1 MPRLPGVSDLIAVLQ
16 AQTEALAALP
26 GILVAL
32 NRSLRT
38 FADTANQ
45 ARDTALAVQRVTAR
59 LDGLV
64 TELEQPVRMMVP
76 GMQRLAAL
84 MENPLVD
91 EVPDALRRVQHEL
104 LPILTG
110 ILDSQATI
118 AGIAASTDGIKK
130 FVEDMGG
137 RMVGISGAAARG
149 MRWLS
154 LTGSAA
160 LRSASPVPLSRRG
173 CA

>member
-45 ARDTALAVQRVTAR
+45 ARDTALAVQRLT
-59 LDGLV
+59 
-64 TELEQPVRMMVP
+64 
-76 GMQRLAAL
+76 AL

-149 MRWLS
+149 MRWPN
-154 LTGSAA
+154 
-160 LRSASPVPLSRRG
+160 RSG
-173 CA
+173 

>member
-45 ARDTALAVQRVTAR
+45 ARDTALAVQRVTA
-59 LDGLV
+59 
-64 TELEQPVRMMVP
+64 
-76 GMQRLAAL
+76 L
-84 MENPLVD
+84 MENPLVE
-91 EVPDALRRVQHEL
+91 EVPDALRRLQHEL

-110 ILDSQATI
+110 ILDSQKTI

-137 RMVGISGAAARG
+137 RLAGISGAAARG
-149 MRWLS
+149 MRWP
-154 LTGSAA
+154 T
-160 LRSASPVPLSRRG
+160 RSG
-173 CA
+173 

>member
-137 RMVGISGAAARG
+137 RMAGISGAAARG
-149 MRWLS
+149 MRWP
-154 LTGSAA
+154 T
-160 LRSASPVPLSRRG
+160 RSG
-173 CA
+173 